1 MPPPGQEAKG
11 SERKRGNFQSI
22 GRLGLVRDD
31 VQPDLAPVN
40 KAGTMRFAFD
50 PSEGRD
56 YAADAE
62 SIRPASRESKD
73 SARGKKDDYKPP
85 VVKSP
90 AEVAAEKAA
99 EWKREEHEAE
109 NKRKEGK
116 SFIKKK

>member
-1 MPPPGQEAKG
+1 MPPPGEESKVN
-11 SERKRGNFQSI
+11 ERKRGNFQSI

-31 VQPDLAPVN
+31 GPDLAPVN
-40 KAGTMRFAFD
+40 KAGMKKRFAFD

-62 SIRPASRESKD
+62 PAVRPASKESRES
-73 SARGKKDDYKPP
+73 RGKKEKENDYKPP

-99 EWKREEHEAE
+99 EWKRQ
-109 NKRKEGK
+109 
-116 SFIKKK
+116 